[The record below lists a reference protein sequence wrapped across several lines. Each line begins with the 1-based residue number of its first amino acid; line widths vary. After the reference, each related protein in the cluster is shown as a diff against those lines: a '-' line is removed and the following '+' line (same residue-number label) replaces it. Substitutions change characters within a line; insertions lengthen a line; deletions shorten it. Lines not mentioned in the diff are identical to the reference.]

1 MAFLDPILNPILLP
15 LASMSPLFSL
25 LILSFVLS
33 LVITIAYK
41 YTTDQDLMKSLKD
54 ELKGFQDQMKDAG
67 EDTSELM
74 RIQKLAMEKNFEF
87 MKHTMKSTLYTI
99 IPLIL
104 IFGWMG
110 ATFDTAPM
118 MQDETFVINAFFS
131 EGVSGA
137 AILDVGS
144 NTEFARSSTS
154 SSEIVDGVASWSL
167 RSKKSDIMTV
177 NYESLSVPVEVIV
190 SEDFLPTEHTLDG
203 KGDITSVTIAYPDL
217 DPLGNLNLFG
227 WTPGW
232 LAIYIISSIIF
243 NLGLRKLMNIH

>member
-1 MAFLDPILNPILLP
+1 MAFLDPILNPFLLP

-25 LILSFVLS
+25 LALSFVLS
-33 LVITIAYK
+33 LVITVVYK
-41 YTTDQDLMKSLKD
+41 YTTDQTLMKSLKD

-87 MKHTMKSTLYTI
+87 MKHSMKSTLFTI

-110 ATFDTAPM
+110 AAFDTAPIM
-118 MQDETFVINAFFS
+118 HDETFVIDAFFS
-131 EGVSGA
+131 EGVTGTATLELGPNS
-137 AILDVGS
+137 
-144 NTEFARSSTS
+144 EFARSSTTS
-154 SSEIVDGVASWSL
+154 VDITEGEASWSL
-167 RSKKSDIMTV
+167 RSKDTDTLTV
-177 NYESLSVPVEVIV
+177 SYESLSVPIEVIV
-190 SEDFLPTEHTLDG
+190 SDEFYPTEDTISG
-203 KGDITSVTIAYPDL
+203 QGDIASINIAYPDL
-217 DPLGNLNLFG
+217 SPLGNLNLFG

-243 NLGLRKLMNIH
+243 NLGLRKLMNLH